1 MPVSLHCCWLS
12 STVVQVLTADRISR
26 STRPARFEVVSRRW
40 RAGSSHA
47 ALHFL
52 RLRHTRGARRVHAWD
67 DLSVKRC
74 GDIGVNAAFS
84 SRVAAR
90 PGVGMLSGCPATDG
104 IRLST
109 HRSGCRGC
117 LDDLKG
123 FAENFSVAEVFT
135 LKTGAI
141 GGSDYGFE
149 RDVIG

>member
-1 MPVSLHCCWLS
+1 
-12 STVVQVLTADRISR
+12 
-26 STRPARFEVVSRRW
+26 
-40 RAGSSHA
+40 
-47 ALHFL
+47 
-52 RLRHTRGARRVHAWD
+52 
-67 DLSVKRC
+67 
-74 GDIGVNAAFS
+74 
-84 SRVAAR
+84 
-90 PGVGMLSGCPATDG
+90 MLSGCLATDE

-149 RDVIG
+149 RDVIGHADLEREPDHARNDRAGRLL